1 MSLVIKPLGVLLVFL
16 GLLGM
21 IGCAI
26 GIKMVHDYNFG
37 SGELTKEVEKAS
49 AKLSEREKNLRD
61 SLSRAKINLLTS
73 STYTLAASKNLYT
86 TSERL
91 SSASAGLKEASANLS
106 EASSYNT
113 RAAQLLEQASIE
125 LKEWADA
132 YEYNGS
138 SLPEKYKFKSAVSKI
153 DSAAQKL
160 KLTGEMLQN
169 TASGIDK
176 ASVEIEKAHQGVK
189 ASSANLANL
198 SNSLKET
205 SGSLGGVVD
214 PLGNLIKDMVG
225 TLQDAKSSL
234 SAISKASS
242 NIKLGL
248 YAILSYMFVFH
259 IILVLLGISLII
271 IEANLF
277 Y

>member
-1 MSLVIKPLGVLLVFL
+1 MSLIIKPLGVLLVFI

-37 SGELTKEVEKAS
+37 GGELTKEVEKAS
-49 AKLSEREKNLRD
+49 VKLTDREKNLRD

-73 STYTLAASKNLYT
+73 SSYAKAASKNLYT

-91 SSASAGLKEASANLS
+91 SSASAGLEEASTSLE

-113 RAAQLLEQASIE
+113 RAAQLLKQASAE

-160 KLTGEMLQN
+160 ELTGEKLQSTSQGLN
-169 TASGIDK
+169 K
-176 ASVEIEKAHQGVK
+176 ASVEINSAHQGIK

-198 SNSLKET
+198 STSLKET
-205 SGSLGGVVD
+205 GESLGKVVE
-214 PLGNLIKDMVG
+214 PLGNLIKDIVG

-248 YAILSYMFVFH
+248 YAVLGYMFVFH